1 MSGMNL
7 QKKAVF
13 IVAGIL
19 FFIITINTAVLTLI
33 ASDKYRKAILS
44 KTSAIGEGLQRDFSK
59 VLGLGVAIESLEG
72 INEKLKDVTAQD
84 KAIGY
89 AMVTDAAGKVL
100 FHSDPSLAGKE
111 LKDDASLKAA
121 ASAIP
126 LVQTTASFYDLSFPL
141 LNADGKVTGALRIGV
156 QMKAIKAQLYQLLF
170 WALGVSLLCFLLSL
184 LLVYFSISKFITTP
198 IMLMEKAADRIAS
211 GELSSE
217 IQVKGRDEVASL
229 GTAIN
234 RMVLN
239 LKDMLSKISGITNSV
254 STVTA
259 NISASSHSVMTVAD
273 VQKKAIEETASSI
286 EGMDASISRVAA
298 SAGIL
303 SQSAGDASSS
313 IFEMSASIERVAE
326 NANIFN
332 ETAHETA
339 SSIEE
344 MVSTIKQIAESIEN
358 LSASAEAIASSI
370 DEVNATTRDIER
382 SANESVELAETVMNN
397 ATVKGMNAADIAME
411 GMRNIRK
418 SVTELSEVIN
428 MLGKRTD
435 DIGKILNVIDDV
447 ADQTNLLALNAAILA
462 SKAGEHGKGF
472 SIVADEIKSLAE
484 RTSVSTNE
492 IASLIQSVQDVTK
505 SSIRLAS
512 EGIHTVER
520 GMTLVSDVNGALG
533 EIVESSKASTEMAK
547 AIQRATSEE
556 SLVIKQITNAV
567 ETMTTQT
574 DNISRAIQEQ
584 SRGSRLIIEASE
596 KVKELSTQVKNSTQE
611 QKDGS
616 RQIAVVIENVTQQ
629 AGQIAEATGRQKE
642 NSLEVIQSMEK
653 IRNTTDRLIESSTE
667 MSVVI
672 TSLKDEALSLLLE
685 LRKFKV

>member
-1 MSGMNL
+1 MRGMNL

-19 FFIITINTAVLTLI
+19 FFIISINTAVLTLI
-33 ASDKYRKAILS
+33 ASDKYRNAILS
-44 KTSAIGEGLQRDFSK
+44 KTSAIGEGLQKDLSK
-59 VLGLGVAIESLEG
+59 VLGLGVAIESLDG
-72 INEKLKDVTAQD
+72 INEKLRDVTARD
-84 KAIGY
+84 NAIGY
-89 AMVTDAAGKVL
+89 AMITDAGGKVL
-100 FHSDPSLAGKE
+100 FHSDPSVAGTV
-111 LKDDASLKAA
+111 LKDAASLKAA
-121 ASAIP
+121 ASDRP
-126 LVQTTASFYDLSFPL
+126 LIQTVDSFYDLSFPL
-141 LNADGKVTGALRIGV
+141 LNADGKVSGALRIGV
-156 QMKAIKAQLYQLLF
+156 RTEAIHAQLYQLLF

-184 LLVYFSISKFITTP
+184 LLVYFSISKFITAP
-198 IMLMEKAADRIAS
+198 IMVMEKAADRIAA
-211 GELSSE
+211 GDLSSE
-217 IQVKGRDEVASL
+217 VAVKGRDELASL
-229 GTAIN
+229 GSAIN

-259 NISASSHSVMTVAD
+259 NISASSHAVMSVAD
-273 VQKKAIEETASSI
+273 VQKRAIEETAASI
-286 EGMDASISRVAA
+286 EDMDTSISNVAD

-326 NANIFN
+326 NANVFN

-370 DEVNATTRDIER
+370 DEVNAATRDIER

-397 ATVKGMNAADIAME
+397 ATVKGMNAAGVAME
-411 GMRNIRK
+411 GMRNIKK
-418 SVTELSEVIN
+418 SVTDLSEVIN

-435 DIGKILNVIDDV
+435 AIGKILNVIDDV

-492 IASLIQSVQDVTK
+492 IAALIQSVQDVTK
-505 SSIRLAS
+505 SSIRMAS
-512 EGIHTVER
+512 GGIHTVEK
-520 GMTLVSDVNGALG
+520 GMTLVSDVNAALG

-547 AIQRATSEE
+547 AIQRATAEE
-556 SLVIKQITNAV
+556 SGVIKQITGAV
-567 ETMTTQT
+567 ETMTAQT
-574 DNISRAIQEQ
+574 ENISRAIQEQ

-596 KVKELSTQVKNSTQE
+596 KVKELSTQVKNSTHE
-611 QKDGS
+611 QKGGS
-616 RQIAVVIENVTQQ
+616 RQIANVIENVTQQ
-629 AGQIAEATGRQKE
+629 AALIAEATGRQKD
-642 NSLEVIQSMEK
+642 NSTEIVQSMEK
-653 IRNTTDRLIESSTE
+653 IRSTTGKLIESSTE

-672 TSLKDEALSLLLE
+672 TSLKDEALNLLLE
-685 LRKFKV
+685 LQKFKT